1 MLSHEQQVTVVA
13 PSTQDALSPT
23 EIYHNTVIDALAC
36 RRAALDTAL
45 DQMMSS
51 ADTLARVANQLIET
65 LLNGNKVL
73 VAGNGGSAAEAQHFA
88 AEFVGR
94 FKRERKPY
102 AVLSLTTDTSILT
115 AVSNDYGFE
124 DVFSRQVRAF
134 GQPGDLFFAFSTS
147 GESENLLQA
156 ATAARKAM
164 MQVIAVTGVHHSTLE
179 ELSDLTVR
187 VPVGDTA
194 LAQELHTILTH
205 TLCDIAETQLSSK
218 GERL

>member
-1 MLSHEQQVTVVA
+1 MLRQKQQITVVA
-13 PSTQDALSPT
+13 PSTQDALAPA
-23 EIYHNTVIDALAC
+23 EIYHDAVIDALTY
-36 RRAALDTAL
+36 RRTALDTAL
-45 DQMMSS
+45 NQMMAS
-51 ADTLARVANQLIET
+51 ADNLTRVANQIIET

-124 DVFSRQVRAF
+124 HVFSRQVRAF

-147 GESENLLQA
+147 GESENLLEA
-156 ATAARKAM
+156 ATAARQAM
-164 MQVIAVTGVHHSTLE
+164 MQVIAVTGVHPSTLE
-179 ELSDLTVR
+179 ELADLTVR

-194 LAQELHTILTH
+194 LAQELHMILTH
-205 TLCDIAETQLSSK
+205 TLCDIAEAQLASK
-218 GERL
+218 GEKL